1 MYEEA
6 RQRFAHPYADLTVL
20 PLRSPPPAQS
30 RLLSIALNSTTTS
43 SHEIMPNATST
54 VSSMILQ
61 MVSSATPDRS
71 KFMVL
76 DLKTVVRNVIDTKS
90 ELPNTQTWKLR
101 YDTSNYAG
109 DGMVEVMRR
118 MDIVVTGDK
127 GREAFGVR
135 KSDR

>member
-1 MYEEA
+1 M
-6 RQRFAHPYADLTVL
+6 T
-20 PLRSPPPAQS
+20 
-30 RLLSIALNSTTTS
+30 STTTS

-61 MVSSATPDRS
+61 MVSSGPGDRS

-76 DLKTVVRNVIDTKS
+76 DLKTVVRNLIDAKS

-101 YDTSNYAG
+101 YDTGNYAG

-118 MDIVVTGDK
+118 MDVVVTGEK